1 MINFNSGKYTQL
13 EIFSKAQSDGPAFL
27 TLNPSN
33 QMQTA
38 GTSRH
43 KRLIFT
49 LEPNTSYSLELT
61 NASMDWAYLCGNED
75 IFETGVQYL
84 EPDGSAHAQAPGA
97 SRSPIREQYHFTPYK
112 NWLNDPNGLCYYK
125 GYYHLFY
132 QQNPFDQKWD
142 TMYWGHACSR
152 DLIHWKHLPIA
163 LEPQPELLTAG
174 LFQGGAYSGCAL
186 PLADKVLFYL
196 TRHIEPA
203 NDSVRP
209 MNTRSCWKVR
219 TCFIFHRKRWY

>member
-38 GTSRH
+38 GISRH

-75 IFETGVQYL
+75 IFETGIQYWNRTDQHTL
-84 EPDGSAHAQAPGA
+84 KCPAHLILPFASSIISRLIKIGLTIPMACAITKGIITYFISKIPLIKNGIPCIGDMPAAAISSTGSIFLSPWSL
-97 SRSPIREQYHFTPYK
+97 SRNYLSQVYSREEHIPAARCLLPTRYYFISPATLSLPMIPS
-112 NWLNDPNGLCYYK
+112 GL
-125 GYYHLFY
+125 
-132 QQNPFDQKWD
+132 
-142 TMYWGHACSR
+142 
-152 DLIHWKHLPIA
+152 
-163 LEPQPELLTAG
+163 
-174 LFQGGAYSGCAL
+174 
-186 PLADKVLFYL
+186 
-196 TRHIEPA
+196 
-203 NDSVRP
+203 
-209 MNTRSCWKVR
+209 
-219 TCFIFHRKRWY
+219 